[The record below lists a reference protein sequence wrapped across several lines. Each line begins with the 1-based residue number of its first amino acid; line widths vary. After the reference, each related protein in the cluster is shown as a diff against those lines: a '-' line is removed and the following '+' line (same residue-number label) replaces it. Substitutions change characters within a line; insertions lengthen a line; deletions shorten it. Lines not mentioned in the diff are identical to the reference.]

1 MPSSKSCS
9 FCGENISPG
18 KGKMYVKNDGT
29 VLYFCSGKCE
39 KNMLDLGRKPED
51 VEWTE
56 KS

>member
-1 MPSSKSCS
+1 MPSSKTCS

-18 KGKMYVKNDGT
+18 KGKMYVQNDGT
-29 VLYFCSGKCE
+29 VLYFCSRKCE
-39 KNMLDLGRKPED
+39 KNMLELGRKPEE